1 MGTASPAIWR
11 GGCVIPASE
20 GQPDL
25 TAFQL
30 QVARLFFALPASR
43 GFLLAGGAAL
53 LAQHLTARPT
63 EDLDFFTAPE
73 SGHVPAARDAL
84 EAAARQ
90 QGWDTQRIHDSD
102 TFCRMV
108 VRSADAGV
116 LVDLAV
122 NAPPDLPAS
131 QTPAGPTLAPEEL
144 AGHKLLALFDRAAA
158 RDFADVYVLAGRF
171 GKDVLLSRARQIDAG
186 FDPTVFADMLATL
199 NRFTDK
205 EIPLTGGSSMAEL
218 RAFYAAWQSELAA

>member
-1 MGTASPAIWR
+1 MAA
-11 GGCVIPASE
+11 AESE
-20 GQPDL
+20 PDL
-25 TAFQL
+25 SAFQL
-30 QVARLFFALPASR
+30 EVVRLFFTLPASQ

-73 SGHVPAARDAL
+73 RGHVPAARDAL
-84 EAAARQ
+84 EAAASER
-90 QGWDTQRIHDSD
+90 GWSAQRIHDSD

-108 VRSADAGV
+108 IRSMDAGV

-131 QTPAGPTLAPEEL
+131 ATAAGPTLAPEEL

-158 RDFADVYVLAGRF
+158 RDFADAYVLAHRF
-171 GKDVLLSRARQIDAG
+171 GKDVLLARAQIDTG
-186 FDPTVFADMLATL
+186 FDAKVLSDMFATL
-199 NRFTDK
+199 DRFTDD
-205 EIPLTGGSSMAEL
+205 EIPVPDGSSAAEL
-218 RAFYAAWQSELAA
+218 RTFYATWRSELAR